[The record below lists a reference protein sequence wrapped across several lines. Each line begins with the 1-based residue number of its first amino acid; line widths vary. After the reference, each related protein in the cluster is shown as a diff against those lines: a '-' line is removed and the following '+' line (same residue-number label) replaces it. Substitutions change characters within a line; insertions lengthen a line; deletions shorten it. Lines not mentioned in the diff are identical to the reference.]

1 MANANN
7 KIRVAVG
14 MSGGVDS
21 SVAAALLKQQGF
33 DVIGVFMHFWQE
45 KRESKIRENVC
56 CSLGAQEDA
65 RRVCKKLQIPFYTM
79 NMDLPFK
86 KNIVDD
92 FIAGYGKCETPN
104 PCVRCN
110 QYIKFGEFI
119 KRADKLGAQ
128 FVAMGH
134 YARVKK
140 DKDEVY
146 HLLKGKDINKDQTY
160 FLHQLTQKQLSK
172 IMFPVGGFEKPQ
184 VRELAKKFGLAVASK
199 KESQE
204 VCFIPDGDLAGFLG
218 RYNQLKAGKIL
229 ELDTKKELGQHQ
241 GLSLYTLGQRKG
253 IGLGGGPWYV
263 VKLDVKKNMLW
274 VSKDEKDLQSKNIKL
289 KSCHWINNAQK
300 FPLKCKCRIRYR
312 TVEADCIVE
321 KVVSSYEIRFTKPQ
335 RAVTPGQYVV
345 FWKGQECLGGGVIK

>member
-1 MANANN
+1 MLNKN

-21 SVAAALLKQQGF
+21 SVAAALLKQQGY
-33 DVIGVFMHFWQE
+33 DVVGVFMHFWQE

-65 RRVCKKLQIPFYTM
+65 RRVCQKLQIPFYTM
-79 NMDLPFK
+79 NMDVPFK

-92 FIAGYGKCETPN
+92 FISSYGRCETPN

-110 QYIKFGEFI
+110 QFIKFGEFI
-119 KRADKLGAQ
+119 KRAEKLGAQ
-128 FVAMGH
+128 FVATGH
-134 YARVKK
+134 YARIKK
-140 DKDEVY
+140 DKDDSC
-146 HLLKGKDINKDQTY
+146 HLLKGKDKAKDQTY
-160 FLHQLTQKQLSK
+160 FLHQLTQKQLAK
-172 IMFPVGGFEKPQ
+172 VMFPVGGFEKPA
-184 VRELAKKFGLAVASK
+184 VRELAKKFGLSVASK

-218 RYNQLKAGKIL
+218 RYNKLESGKIV

-263 VKLDVKKNMLW
+263 VKLDIKKNILW
-274 VSKDEKDLQSKNIKL
+274 VSTNEKDLLSNIIKL
-289 KSCHWINNAQK
+289 KSCHWINKVQQ
-300 FPLKCKCRIRYR
+300 FPFKCKCRIRYR
-312 TVEADCIVE
+312 AEEAECSVE
-321 KVVSSYEIRFTKPQ
+321 KKGSSYQIKFFRSQ
-335 RAVTPGQYVV
+335 RAVTQGQYAV